1 MAAVLFF
8 CLLLINQK
16 TMKTISILAPSATI
30 GGKVQAKKAVRSVS
44 RSNLLHF
51 IVEHGF
57 GLFLSASLALCG
69 ALMFV
74 FGLFLESGWSIVLG
88 IGAGYIGYLLFTSK
102 DYDEYSIK
110 EALEMLATGKEVNK

>member
-1 MAAVLFF
+1 
-8 CLLLINQK
+8 
-16 TMKTISILAPSATI
+16 MKTISIPAPSATI
-30 GGKVQAKKAVRSVS
+30 SGKVRTKKAVATLH

-74 FGLFLESGWSIVLG
+74 FGLFIYERWCIALG
-88 IGAGYIGYLLFTSK
+88 IVAAFVAYILFTNK
-102 DYDEYSIK
+102 EDGELSIK
-110 EALEMLATGKEVNK
+110 EALEALATGKEVSK

>member
-1 MAAVLFF
+1 MAAVLFSAYNANN
-8 CLLLINQK
+8 LL
-16 TMKTISILAPSATI
+16 TMKTISIPAPSATI
-30 GGKVQAKKAVRSVS
+30 GGKVRTKKAVATLH

-88 IGAGYIGYLLFTSK
+88 IGAGYISYLLFTSK
-102 DYDEYSIK
+102 EYDKHSIK
-110 EALEMLATGKEVNK
+110 DALEALVAGKEVSK

>member
-1 MAAVLFF
+1 
-8 CLLLINQK
+8 
-16 TMKTISILAPSATI
+16 MKTISLPAPSATI

-51 IVEHGF
+51 IIEHGF

-69 ALMFV
+69 VLMFV

-88 IGAGYIGYLLFTSK
+88 IGAGYISYLLFTSK
-102 DYDEYSIK
+102 DYDKHSIK
-110 EALEMLATGKEVNK
+110 EALEAIVARKEVGK

>member
-1 MAAVLFF
+1 
-8 CLLLINQK
+8 
-16 TMKTISILAPSATI
+16 MKTISIPAPSATI
-30 GGKVQAKKAVRSVS
+30 GGKVRTKKAVATLH

-88 IGAGYIGYLLFTSK
+88 IAAGYVSYLLFTSK
-102 DYDEYSIK
+102 DYDKHSIK
-110 EALEMLATGKEVNK
+110 EALEALVAGKEVSK

>member
-1 MAAVLFF
+1 
-8 CLLLINQK
+8 
-16 TMKTISILAPSATI
+16 MKTISIPAPSATI
-30 GGKVQAKKAVRSVS
+30 GGKVRTKKAVATLH

-74 FGLFLESGWSIVLG
+74 FGLFLLEGWCIVLG
-88 IGAGYIGYLLFTSK
+88 IGAGYISYLQFTSK
-102 DYDEYSIK
+102 AYDKHSIK
-110 EALEMLATGKEVNK
+110 EALEALVAGKEVSK

>member
-1 MAAVLFF
+1 
-8 CLLLINQK
+8 
-16 TMKTISILAPSATI
+16 MKTISIPAPSATI
-30 GGKVQAKKAVRSVS
+30 GGKVQAKKAVLS

-74 FGLFLESGWSIVLG
+74 FGLFLASGWSVLLG
-88 IGAGYIGYLLFTSK
+88 IGAGYLSYLLFTNK
-102 DYDEYSIK
+102 DYDEHSIK
-110 EALEMLATGKEVNK
+110 EALEALATGKEVCK

>member
-1 MAAVLFF
+1 
-8 CLLLINQK
+8 
-16 TMKTISILAPSATI
+16 MKTISIPAPSATI
-30 GGKVQAKKAVRSVS
+30 GGKVRTKKAVATLH

-88 IGAGYIGYLLFTSK
+88 IGAGYISYLLFTNK
-102 DYDEYSIK
+102 EDGELSIK
-110 EALEMLATGKEVNK
+110 EAIEALATGKEVSK

>member
-1 MAAVLFF
+1 
-8 CLLLINQK
+8 
-16 TMKTISILAPSATI
+16 MKTISIPAPSATI
-30 GGKVQAKKAVRSVS
+30 GGKVRTKKAVATLH

-88 IGAGYIGYLLFTSK
+88 IGAGYISYLLFTSK
-102 DYDEYSIK
+102 DYDKHSIK
-110 EALEMLATGKEVNK
+110 EALEALATGKEVSK

>member
-1 MAAVLFF
+1 
-8 CLLLINQK
+8 
-16 TMKTISILAPSATI
+16 MKTISIPAPSATI
-30 GGKVQAKKAVRSVS
+30 GGKVQTKKAVATLH

-74 FGLFLESGWSIVLG
+74 FGLFLASGWSVFLG
-88 IGAGYIGYLLFTSK
+88 ICAGLLSYVMFTNK

-110 EALEMLATGKEVNK
+110 EAIEMLATGKEVSK

>member
-1 MAAVLFF
+1 
-8 CLLLINQK
+8 
-16 TMKTISILAPSATI
+16 MKTISILAPSATI
-30 GGKVQAKKAVRSVS
+30 GGKVRTKKAVRSVS

-74 FGLFLESGWSIVLG
+74 FGLFLASGWSIVLG
-88 IGAGYIGYLLFTSK
+88 IGAGYISYLLFTSK
-102 DYDEYSIK
+102 EYDEYSIK
-110 EALEMLATGKEVNK
+110 EALEMLATGKEVSK

>member
-1 MAAVLFF
+1 
-8 CLLLINQK
+8 
-16 TMKTISILAPSATI
+16 MKTISIPAPSATI
-30 GGKVQAKKAVRSVS
+30 GGKVRTKKAVATLH

-88 IGAGYIGYLLFTSK
+88 IGAGYISYLLFTSK
-102 DYDEYSIK
+102 EYDKHSIK
-110 EALEMLATGKEVNK
+110 DALEALVAGKEVSK

>member
-1 MAAVLFF
+1 MAAVLFLPI
-8 CLLLINQK
+8 CSK
-16 TMKTISILAPSATI
+16 TYTMKTISIPAPSATI
-30 GGKVQAKKAVRSVS
+30 GGKVQAKKAVATLH

-88 IGAGYIGYLLFTSK
+88 IVCAVLGYVLLTNK
-102 DYDEYSIK
+102 EDGELSIK
-110 EALEMLATGKEVNK
+110 EAIEALAIGKEVSK

>member
-1 MAAVLFF
+1 MLTN
-8 CLLLINQK
+8 LQ
-16 TMKTISILAPSATI
+16 MKTISIPAPSATI
-30 GGKVQAKKAVRSVS
+30 GSQVQTKKAVATLH

-74 FGLFLESGWSIVLG
+74 FGLFLASGWSIVLG
-88 IGAGYIGYLLFTSK
+88 IGAGYISYLLFTSK
-102 DYDEYSIK
+102 DYDKHSIK
-110 EALEMLATGKEVNK
+110 EALEALVAGKEVSK